1 MQEARPSPPGE
12 IVRLAGGGS
21 LHDQILEA
29 LRDKIISGQWP
40 PGHRIPSEVELTETF
55 RCSRMTVN
63 KALTQLAQGGL
74 IERRRKAGSFVA
86 RPRAQSAIMHIQS
99 IPEEV
104 QGLGLPYRFEIS
116 RRRVRGFKVDDA
128 SRLGEWPDLRLLD
141 VTTVHFAGAQPF
153 CLEERLIN
161 LAIAPQAEEEPFSE
175 LPPGSWL
182 IATTAWTDAEHRIRS
197 EAVDD
202 KRAIALGLS
211 RGAPVLVIERRTWRA
226 AVPVTHVRL
235 TYPGNAREVVAQFS
249 AR

>member
-1 MQEARPSPPGE
+1 MHAAHPLLPDD
-12 IVRLAGGGS
+12 ILRLAGGGS
-21 LHDQILEA
+21 LHEQILET
-29 LRDKIISGQWP
+29 LRERIVNGQWP
-40 PGHRIPSEVELTETF
+40 PGYRIPSEVELTETF

-63 KALTQLAQGGL
+63 KALTQLAQAGL

-116 RRRVRGFKVDDA
+116 RKRVRSFKPDDA
-128 SRLGEWPDLRLLD
+128 ARLGEWPNMRLLD
-141 VTTVHFAGAQPF
+141 VTVVHFGGAAPF

-161 LAIAPQAEEEPFSE
+161 LAIAPAAEREAFAE

-182 IATTAWTDAEHRIRS
+182 IATTAWTDAEHRIRAD
-197 EAVDD
+197 AVDE
-202 KRAIALGLS
+202 RRGGALGLP

-226 AVPVTHVRL
+226 DVPVTQVRL
-235 TYPGNAREVVAQFS
+235 TYPGAVREVVARFS